1 MGCGVG
7 VCDGWEN
14 NEKGMEEWGVE
25 EGFVMGGRQMQKG
38 MEEWGVEEE
47 FVMGG
52 RRMQTGTGQG
62 EGREPVYVQVRRR
75 DLSWVWEECKE
86 EREVLSYAGELP

>member
-1 MGCGVG
+1 MQKRYRGMGCGGGVCDGWETNAKRYGGMGCGVG

-14 NEKGMEEWGVE
+14 NEKGMQEWGVE
-25 EGFVMGGRQMQKG
+25 EG
-38 MEEWGVEEE
+38 

-75 DLSWVWEECKE
+75 DLYWV
-86 EREVLSYAGELP
+86 

>member
-1 MGCGVG
+1 MTGGRGVRRG
-7 VCDGWEN
+7 
-14 NEKGMEEWGVE
+14 KEEWGVE
-25 EGFVMGGRQMQKG
+25 EG
-38 MEEWGVEEE
+38 

-75 DLSWVWEECKE
+75 NLYWV
-86 EREVLSYAGELP
+86 